1 MDENNIL
8 NEGFLFRH
16 MLRRDLE
23 KEIRNALKECEERNF
38 DNFEKGMM
46 IQMTL
51 SLFFKSYDVAKAQAV
66 MDELGVDIDMEN
78 LMKEEFEN
86 ACVKYLY

>member
-1 MDENNIL
+1 MDENNVL
-8 NEGFLFRH
+8 NEAFLFRH

-46 IQMTL
+46 IQMTI
-51 SLFFKSYDVAKAQAV
+51 SLFFKSYDVAKAQAI
-66 MDELGVDIDMEN
+66 MDELCVDIDMEN

-86 ACVKYLY
+86 ACVKYLC

>member
-1 MDENNIL
+1 MEENNVL
-8 NEGFLFRH
+8 NEDFLFRH

-46 IQMTL
+46 IQMTI
-51 SLFFKSYDVAKAQAV
+51 SLFFKSYDVAKAQAI
-66 MDELGVDIDMEN
+66 MDELCVDIDMEN

-86 ACVKYLY
+86 ACVKYLC

>member
-1 MDENNIL
+1 MVENNVL
-8 NEGFLFRH
+8 NEDFLFRY

-23 KEIRNALKECEERNF
+23 EEIRNALKECEERNF

-46 IQMTL
+46 IQMTI
-51 SLFFKSYDVAKAQAV
+51 SLFFKSYDVAKAQAI
-66 MDELGVDIDMEN
+66 MDELCVDIDMEN

-86 ACVKYLY
+86 ACVKYLC